1 MTTQTQ
7 NIFKSSNI
15 CGVFT
20 NSDYPDGS
28 ILANGTFNRDLHIK
42 GDIYIGD
49 ETKFNGFNVDTGGYI
64 YFTLAGVVYTVTPA
78 ILQTL
83 ITLSSQ
89 SLATQSYVTTQL
101 AALIAS
107 APSTLDTLNELA
119 TALGNDPNFA
129 TTVTTNISTKASL
142 TANNTMTGTTT
153 FSTIPSCTVTPS
165 TGYHMTNKN
174 YTDGTFAT
182 LANNC
187 DNTTTQIISG
197 AKSFSNASNSFTGSG
212 AGLTGIV
219 ASSLPSNVMYT
230 NNVQTITATK
240 TFNNSTIIMD
250 DGTGYN
256 TTIKQNSI
264 NSAFELNQNYNNGYI
279 NFNTK
284 TASGVVKAGSYS
296 SSGGFSSSLHTITD
310 TAGGMDLSRMTYT
323 SPNLS
328 LTNTAL
334 SGNIIFH
341 TSDALVDST
350 PFTINSTNCSFT
362 QPPICSV
369 APTTS
374 NMLVNKNYVDTNI
387 LVNKNYVDT
396 KFNPLTLTSGT
407 NTSTITEVVTVLNFT
422 NNNNTG
428 SFNFYAKDTVGSVYQ
443 PLIIAAQQTKIQTNL
458 SISDPTATYTT
469 NINNVLQSTN
479 INNSNVNL
487 GIGSFYGLIPSV
499 NLSVIARTDGG
510 GALPNGIIYNSALGY
525 NSNLTLTTSTVT
537 YLSSFTNI
545 LRINVP
551 TGLNPLLNVGA
562 YITTGIGT
570 IFLAGTYIVSSAG
583 AGQYVLNQSMI
594 NSFSPMN
601 ITFATSK
608 LSIPF
613 YTSQPSSYFYLDY
626 GSNINLQLTNSSGVQ
641 TTMLS
646 CAQSGVSL
654 NGSVIGMSVPPT
666 MQYINLPTILSN
678 QIGYNALIN
687 GNNPST
693 LTTIGTGTF
702 TSLINGGLIL
712 VAGVYVITF
721 KTYMT
726 QLGATAGYINYNAV
740 GLSTITT
747 GFSGGCN
754 CFCSGMMYFPDS
766 CPWPYILNTS
776 TMILNVSTPTLYYYL
791 LNVNYGGITI
801 QMIGNLNSISYVKI
815 A

>member
-1 MTTQTQ
+1 
-7 NIFKSSNI
+7 
-15 CGVFT
+15 
-20 NSDYPDGS
+20 
-28 ILANGTFNRDLHIK
+28 
-42 GDIYIGD
+42 
-49 ETKFNGFNVDTGGYI
+49 
-64 YFTLAGVVYTVTPA
+64 
-78 ILQTL
+78 
-83 ITLSSQ
+83 
-89 SLATQSYVTTQL
+89 
-101 AALIAS
+101 
-107 APSTLDTLNELA
+107 
-119 TALGNDPNFA
+119 
-129 TTVTTNISTKASL
+129 
-142 TANNTMTGTTT
+142 
-153 FSTIPSCTVTPS
+153 
-165 TGYHMTNKN
+165 
-174 YTDGTFAT
+174 
-182 LANNC
+182 
-187 DNTTTQIISG
+187 
-197 AKSFSNASNSFTGSG
+197 
-212 AGLTGIV
+212 
-219 ASSLPSNVMYT
+219 
-230 NNVQTITATK
+230 
-240 TFNNSTIIMD
+240 
-250 DGTGYN
+250 
-256 TTIKQNSI
+256 
-264 NSAFELNQNYNNGYI
+264 
-279 NFNTK
+279 
-284 TASGVVKAGSYS
+284 
-296 SSGGFSSSLHTITD
+296 
-310 TAGGMDLSRMTYT
+310 MDLSRMTYT
-323 SPNLS
+323 SPNLI

-341 TSDALVDST
+341 TSDTLVDST

-396 KFNPLTLTSGT
+396 KFNPLTFTSGT

-422 NNNNTG
+422 NNNSTG

-551 TGLNPLLNVGA
+551 TGLNPLINVGA

-678 QIGYNALIN
+678 QIGYNTLIN

-726 QLGATAGYINYNAV
+726 QLGTTAGYINYNSV

-801 QMIGNLNSISYVKI
+801 QMAGNLNSISYVKI

>member
-1 MTTQTQ
+1 MATQ
-7 NIFKSSNI
+7 NNFKSSSIGGN
-15 CGVFT
+15 FT
-20 NSDYPDGS
+20 NADYPDGS
-28 ILANGTFNRDLHIK
+28 VLANATFNRDIHIK
-42 GDIYIGD
+42 GNIYLGN
-49 ETKFNGFNVDTGGYI
+49 ETKFNGYNVDTGGWI
-64 YFTLAGVVYTVTPA
+64 NFTINGVVYTLTPS
-78 ILQTL
+78 IMQTL
-83 ITLSSQ
+83 INLSSQ
-89 SLATQSYVTTQL
+89 SLATQAYVNTQISS
-101 AALIAS
+101 LIAS

-119 TALGNDPNFA
+119 LALGNDPNFA
-129 TTVTTNISTKASL
+129 TTMTTLIGTKAPISTTVDLGSNQ
-142 TANNTMTGTTT
+142 TITGTKT
-153 FSTIPSCTVTPS
+153 FSTLPLSSSVPTLTNQFVNKSYVDTIAGTNMSLNTAQTVTS
-165 TGYHMTNKN
+165 TG
-174 YTDGTFAT
+174 
-182 LANNC
+182 
-187 DNTTTQIISG
+187 S
-197 AKSFSNASNSFTGSG
+197 
-212 AGLTGIV
+212 
-219 ASSLPSNVMYT
+219 
-230 NNVQTITATK
+230 K

-296 SSGGFSSSLHTITD
+296 SAGGFSSSLHTITD

-323 SPNLS
+323 SPNLI

-341 TSDALVDST
+341 TSDTLVDST

-396 KFNPLTLTSGT
+396 KFNPLTFTSGT

-422 NNNNTG
+422 NNNSTG

-510 GALPNGIIYNSALGY
+510 GDLPNGIIYNSALGY

-551 TGLNPLLNVGA
+551 TCLNPLINVGA

-626 GSNINLQLTNSSGVQ
+626 GSNINLQLTNSSCVQ

-678 QIGYNALIN
+678 QIGYNTLIN

-726 QLGATAGYINYNAV
+726 QLGTTAGYINYNSV

-801 QMIGNLNSISYVKI
+801 QMAGNLNSISYVKI